1 MDEADLKV
9 QKRMLTRLYFA
20 KKHGKVDQFAV
31 KYCEKHHLAD
41 ANMSLKEI
49 AWELAKIPPL

>member
-1 MDEADLKV
+1 
-9 QKRMLTRLYFA
+9 MLTRLYFA
-20 KKHGKVDQFAV
+20 KKHGEVDQFAV